1 MERDLI
7 RQVDPDRRKKLRGIP
22 QRCPVDSLM
31 TFFLI
36 SASAILNLPFPT
48 SVTAAESVLPITFIQ
63 ERKIMK
69 RFVFTRVAL
78 MAWGIMNQSLLF
90 AQQGAPPSQRA
101 ALDVASEESAVKQPV
116 EIQLPRYPAYIT
128 PYDIMTAEDE
138 FYYHHLSKLCQGGD
152 IAEWPLVKT
161 IATLGADFVDANAL
175 AKAANIQINISEQP
189 RAKAITQMVNE
200 CADILGVEPPPT
212 YIEGSPY
219 PNAYVTGLGHPHLL
233 VLTSGLLELY
243 QESPDELRFIIGHEL
258 GHIKSQHLRTLLVGR
273 MIVIPLMMRLQT
285 VGPEGMLGLL
295 AGVTKLTAFG
305 TLMHWYRAAEYSA
318 DRAGLICVGGR
329 VEVAQQALVRL
340 LHRTKPSNRLMDDKT
355 TAFDV
360 TQLKKDQTDL
370 RHRPMVEL
378 FSFLYQFGAT
388 HPFIV
393 DRCVE
398 VANWAQSQEYQ
409 ELMARSEKQPLRLEV
424 TSIAVTQIPET
435 DVYVPVVDSGAT
447 DPLVEI
453 TYDGNTRETR
463 RESDK
468 QSVEWSQ
475 LDFRFDH
482 VAGAGLIV
490 DLYDYNTVLPNKLVG
505 SGRLSIAA
513 TEPGEYEVTGKL
525 AMDIEAESTQVDL
538 PVVTVKY
545 RIERVEKAEVADIN
559 PVE

>member
-1 MERDLI
+1 
-7 RQVDPDRRKKLRGIP
+7 
-22 QRCPVDSLM
+22 
-31 TFFLI
+31 
-36 SASAILNLPFPT
+36 
-48 SVTAAESVLPITFIQ
+48 
-63 ERKIMK
+63 MK
-69 RFVFTRVAL
+69 RLIVTRMAL
-78 MAWGIMNQSLLF
+78 MVWTVMVQPLSL
-90 AQQGAPPSQRA
+90 AQQGPQSTPPSETQQPALKHKA
-101 ALDVASEESAVKQPV
+101 APQAA
-116 EIQLPRYPAYIT
+116 RYPAYIT

-161 IATLGADFVDANAL
+161 IATLGADLVDANAL
-175 AKAANIQINISEQP
+175 AKAANLQINISEQP

-273 MIVIPLMMRLQT
+273 MIVIPLIIRLQK
-285 VGPEGMLGLL
+285 VGPDGMIGLL
-295 AGVTKLTAFG
+295 AGVSKLTLFG

-318 DRAGLICVGGR
+318 DRAALICVGGR

-340 LHRTKPSNRLMDDKT
+340 LHWTKPSNKLMDDKT
-355 TAFDV
+355 AAFDV
-360 TQLKKDQTDL
+360 NQLKKDQTDL
-370 RHRPMVEL
+370 RHRPMVQL

-393 DRCVE
+393 DRAVE
-398 VANWAQSQEYQ
+398 VANWTRSTEYQ
-409 ELMARSEKQPLRLEV
+409 ELMARPGKQPLRLQV
-424 TSIAVTQIPET
+424 TSIAVKQIPDT

-447 DPLVEI
+447 DPLVKI
-453 TYDGNTRETR
+453 TYDNVERSPR

-468 QSVEWSQ
+468 QDVEWTQ

-482 VAGAGLIV
+482 VSGAGLIV
-490 DLYDYNTVLPNKLVG
+490 DLYDYNTLLPNKLVG
-505 SGRLSIAA
+505 SGRLSIDA

-545 RIERVEKAEVADIN
+545 TIERVEVADQ
-559 PVE
+559 PATKVD